1 MSSLSSK
8 FSSFQ
13 IWRPVQIWEIFG
25 QTSRVVLLGSVTQ
38 TVRCQCMLYI
48 SGVAVLPTL
57 VWYAMV
63 WMWYMVWRKLVYYGM
78 AKAWHGNTTVWK
90 YHGSMVWHGM
100 VWYGMIWHCGVAPRD
115 ANSARTRRWLGDPL
129 CYFYIYTTINII
141 IAYISLKVNFASHHH
156 CRHLPPH
163 HRLSCRWPVEGLLQL
178 LVAEGNLTSS
188 AVFGRRTLD
197 NTLLWSFAV

>member
-1 MSSLSSK
+1 M
-8 FSSFQ
+8 
-13 IWRPVQIWEIFG
+13 WHR
-25 QTSRVVLLGSVTQ
+25 
-38 TVRCQCMLYI
+38 QCDASACYI
-48 SGVAVLPTL
+48 SL
-57 VWYAMV
+57 VWQCCLPWYGMLWCGCGIWYDVNWYTMV
-63 WMWYMVWRKLVYYGM
+63 WQKHGM
-78 AKAWHGNTTVWK
+78 AIPQYGNTTVAW
-90 YHGSMVWHGM
+90 YGM
-100 VWYGMIWHCGVAPRD
+100 VWYGGVAPRD

-156 CRHLPPH
+156 CRHLPPQ
-163 HRLSCRWPVEGLLQL
+163 HRLSRRWPVEGLLQL

>member
-38 TVRCQCMLYI
+38 TVRCQCML
-48 SGVAVLPTL
+48 P
-57 VWYAMV
+57 WYGMLWCGCGIWYNINWYTMV
-63 WMWYMVWRKLVYYGM
+63 WQKHGM
-78 AKAWHGNTTVWK
+78 AIPQYGNTTVAWC
-90 YHGSMVWHGM
+90 GM
-100 VWYGMIWHCGVAPRD
+100 VWYGMMWHGGVAPRD
-115 ANSARTRRWLGDPL
+115 ANSARTRRWLEDPL
-129 CYFYIYTTINII
+129 CYFCIYTTINII
-141 IAYISLKVNFASHHH
+141 IAYISLNFASHHRQQTHHH